1 MYSSRSSQA
10 VIQLTLL
17 LPSTDR
23 LTMHRNAQPFLP
35 GLLLPWHANRPQLP
49 LLVVATAGAAADQV
63 ANAVAL
69 RGSYL

>member
-1 MYSSRSSQA
+1 
-10 VIQLTLL
+10 
-17 LPSTDR
+17 
-23 LTMHRNAQPFLP
+23 MHRNAQPFLP